1 MSQLKI
7 NLKVSVC
14 YILFA
19 FIILS
24 VAVPFVESTT
34 FTYDDANRLIQEVDE
49 NGITF
54 EYIYDEEG
62 NLIQK
67 NVNTA
72 GLYILSVSKDGAGSG
87 TVASSETPSP
97 FINCGTVCSA
107 LYAPATVVRLTATPD
122 GNSIFTI
129 WSGDC
134 SGTANSLDVLMDR
147 AKTCT
152 ATFSI
157 NVYTV
162 TPSAGANGSITP
174 NTAQSIN
181 YNASTSFTV
190 TPNTGYHIASVSGC
204 GGTLSGNTYTTGPIT
219 ADCAVTAAFAINT
232 YTITASAGANGT
244 ISPSGTINVN
254 YGSNQTFTIAPNS
267 GYRVADVLV
276 DGSSV
281 GAVTTYTFSNVTA
294 NHTISATYA
303 ISAYNLTVTR
313 AGTGS
318 GTVTSS
324 PAGINCGASCSATY
338 NYGTSVT
345 LTASQNTGSF
355 FAGWSGGG
363 CSGTGACTVTMNA
376 DIVVTATFTQ
386 YITVTVPNGGESWAR
401 GTTQTIRWTYA
412 GNPGSSV
419 KIELLK
425 GDVVK
430 STIAKNTSIG
440 SNGTGS
446 YSWKI
451 PSNQTA
457 GTDYK
462 IRITSTTISNYSDM
476 SNGNFTIN

>member
-14 YILFA
+14 CILFT

-190 TPNTGYHIASVSGC
+190 TPNT
-204 GGTLSGNTYTTGPIT
+204 

-267 GYRVADVLV
+267 GCRVADVLV
-276 DGSSV
+276 DGSSG
-281 GAVTTYTFSNVTA
+281 GAGTTYTFSNVTA

-303 ISAYNLTVTR
+303 ISAYNLTVTK

-324 PAGINCGASCSATY
+324 PAGINCGASCSAAY

-376 DIVVTATFTQ
+376 DITVTAPFTQ

-430 STIAKNTSIG
+430 SAIAKNTLIG